1 MRFVTK
7 LLISLI
13 SIAVTVVGSIWAGFE
28 TLDGRMD
35 LKVKAGKEEV
45 YHLMSEMEKSHS
57 GALKA
62 QDDKVSVQFVALHG
76 EVVEMRKDVRTLII
90 LERRRVGS
98 GNKVPDEVSFKAGEN
113 HVRTSESL

>member
-1 MRFVTK
+1 MNFATK
-7 LLISLI
+7 LVISLI

-62 QDDKVSVQFVALHG
+62 QDDKVGVQFVALHG
-76 EVVEMRKDVRTLII
+76 EMIEMRKDIRSILTLS
-90 LERRRVGS
+90 RRQVVLKGEGPQYTNMGTS
-98 GNKVPDEVSFKAGEN
+98 KKGN
-113 HVRTSESL
+113 TL

>member
-1 MRFVTK
+1 MNFATK
-7 LLISLI
+7 LVISLI
-13 SIAVTVVGSIWAGFE
+13 AISTTVVGSIWTGFE

-35 LKVKAGKEEV
+35 QKVEAGKKEV
-45 YHLMSEMEKSHS
+45 YHLMNELKNDRDAAM
-57 GALKA
+57 KA
-62 QDDKVSVQFVALHG
+62 QDEKVSVQFVALHG
-76 EVVEMRKDVRTLII
+76 EMIEMRKDVRTLII